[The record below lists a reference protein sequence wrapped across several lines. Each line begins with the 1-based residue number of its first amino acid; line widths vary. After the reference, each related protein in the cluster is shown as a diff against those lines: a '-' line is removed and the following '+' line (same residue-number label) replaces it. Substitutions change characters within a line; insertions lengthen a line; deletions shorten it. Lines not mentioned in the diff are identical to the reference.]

1 MTVKLYQAKKKPT
14 QALNGFHAATSAEVG
29 LKLSHLGG
37 SVVIHPSPTIC
48 QRTRVAGSQVS
59 PSRHGYR

>member
-1 MTVKLYQAKKKPT
+1 MVGHMTVKLYQGKKKNT

-37 SVVIHPSPTIC
+37 SVVIHPS
-48 QRTRVAGSQVS
+48 QSVS
-59 PSRHGYR
+59 GPELLVHSVSK